1 LLTFS
6 IASIHLTTGADLR
19 PIKDHKPGYRALF
32 GHFAAATSSAK
43 QCLPPAVSLLP
54 KLYWNDSLEIKPT
67 AERWIRRTLQ
77 FGWEV
82 VEFPGKIRQTDGL
95 FGLAVVAG
103 QISRRDRYSCHANQ
117 GLNDYT
123 RDVARRLAK
132 QGYVTLAVDYLS
144 RHSGTQKAN
153 PNGEGLSNIRELEPW
168 QAVAEDTDGGYSYLK
183 TLPTVRSDRLGLV
196 GFCWGGEMTF
206 ASPTEVRRLEAVV
219 VFLRTPTAAGAA
231 GKNSGARALPLR

>member
-1 LLTFS
+1 MKYEGLRDWLS
-6 IASIHLTTGADLR
+6 IIEQRGELTTLEDVDWNLEMGAVVDVLYR
-19 PIKDHKPGYRALF
+19 EHPPYPPALIFDRIKDHKPGYRALF

-132 QGYVTLAVDYLS
+132 QGYGALAIDFSRAIAVLRRPTL
-144 RHSGTQKAN
+144 KAK
-153 PNGEGLSNIRELEPW
+153 GSAI
-168 QAVAEDTDGGYSYLK
+168 
-183 TLPTVRSDRLGLV
+183 
-196 GFCWGGEMTF
+196 F
-206 ASPTEVRRLEAVV
+206 ASSR
-219 VFLRTPTAAGAA
+219 FAGSFSRNIY
-231 GKNSGARALPLR
+231 NSNFDVHLI